1 MKIKNLLIASLLVAA
16 VACTSNKT
24 AGPIKV
30 KVPARP
36 AGQENVIGL
45 TVPAMDTVRVGFV
58 GLGMRGS
65 GAVPRFTYIPG
76 VKIVALCDVL
86 PENVER
92 SQKTLEERGFPR
104 AAEYSGDTE
113 AYKQLCERD
122 DIDLVYICTDWVH
135 HIPVALYAM
144 EHGKNV
150 ACEVPSATSLDEIWS
165 VIDMSEKTRK
175 HFMML
180 ENCCYDFFEL
190 SCLSMAQA
198 GVFGEILHV
207 EGSYLHNLDPF
218 WDEYWN
224 NWRLDF
230 NICLLAGIVISADL
244 FAQAQIYTRKEKLKD
259 LTAKTTKVVLSG
271 DEVFD
276 EAFKE
281 SVSATWTISPFEFCS
296 VQEFDKIK
304 TSDKYYFLL
313 VVKGQQRKE
322 SEPGIDLLTF
332 VKGGDGASKSINDMM
347 EVVTFPLRSAV
358 DPSGREFILLPAF
371 LTIIQ
376 DHAMTLMT
384 SEVKAYTPLGATDSK
399 KLGMRRIYFSKD
411 DFAPQVDQKTI
422 DSLDEDIIVEEDEG
436 R

>member
-1 MKIKNLLIASLLVAA
+1 MK
-16 VACTSNKT
+16 TS
-24 AGPIKV
+24 I
-30 KVPARP
+30 R
-36 AGQENVIGL
+36 I
-45 TVPAMDTVRVGFV
+45 F
-58 GLGMRGS
+58 
-65 GAVPRFTYIPG
+65 
-76 VKIVALCDVL
+76 
-86 PENVER
+86 
-92 SQKTLEERGFPR
+92 
-104 AAEYSGDTE
+104 
-113 AYKQLCERD
+113 
-122 DIDLVYICTDWVH
+122 
-135 HIPVALYAM
+135 
-144 EHGKNV
+144 
-150 ACEVPSATSLDEIWS
+150 
-165 VIDMSEKTRK
+165 
-175 HFMML
+175 
-180 ENCCYDFFEL
+180 
-190 SCLSMAQA
+190 
-198 GVFGEILHV
+198 
-207 EGSYLHNLDPF
+207 
-218 WDEYWN
+218 
-224 NWRLDF
+224 
-230 NICLLAGIVISADL
+230 ICLLAGIVISADL

-304 TSDKYYFLL
+304 TNDKYYFLL

-332 VKGGDGASKSINDMM
+332 VKGGEGASKSINDMM

-422 DSLDEDIIVEEDEG
+422 DSLDEDIIVEEDEDDVDKVFTDG
-436 R
+436 TFNCVVSYVVAPSEPVNGSVCYKLLIGADNHKLYWYKKHRISPRSGSGFLDSDLRAINQLRK